1 MSKLTESSLISIEDL
16 RAALAELV
24 ATLLFVFVIVGTV
37 VMTGRLTG
45 GELTAARLVAIAL
58 AGGLVIAVLVSAT
71 ANLSG
76 GHINPAVTFA
86 ALVTRKIGLVRG
98 LLYVAAQLGGAAA
111 GAALVMAAVPG
122 DEGQL
127 GATLL
132 GAGVGPGPGVLVEG
146 ILTFLLVFVIF
157 ATAINP
163 RGPGAIA
170 PIAIGLTIVA
180 DHLVGV
186 SLSGASMNPARSFG
200 PALVAGEWADHW
212 IYWVGP
218 LAGGGLAALV
228 YQWVYLRQAGES

>member
-1 MSKLTESSLISIEDL
+1 MSASTESSLISVEDL

-37 VMTGRLTG
+37 VMTDRLTG
-45 GELTAARLVAIAL
+45 GELTAARLVAIA
-58 AGGLVIAVLVSAT
+58 VLVSVT

-98 LLYVAAQLGGAAA
+98 LLYVGAQLGGAAA

-132 GAGVGPGPGVLVEG
+132 GAGVGPGPGVLV
-146 ILTFLLVFVIF
+146 
-157 ATAINP
+157 
-163 RGPGAIA
+163 RG
-170 PIAIGLTIVA
+170 
-180 DHLVGV
+180 
-186 SLSGASMNPARSFG
+186 F
-200 PALVAGEWADHW
+200 
-212 IYWVGP
+212 
-218 LAGGGLAALV
+218 
-228 YQWVYLRQAGES
+228 

>member
-1 MSKLTESSLISIEDL
+1 
-16 RAALAELV
+16 
-24 ATLLFVFVIVGTV
+24 
-37 VMTGRLTG
+37 MTGRLTG

-132 GAGVGPGPGVLVEG
+132 GAGVGPGPGVLVDLSGGHIKPLRRWLPARLVWSEDC
-146 ILTFLLVFVIF
+146 LLVFVIF
-157 ATAINP
+157 ATAIAINP